1 MVLRIKVILA
11 GSLVLVLVTAWLQIK
26 SLEADNLRLNQAAVL
41 TAAEADVLR
50 RELAAGQAALKARE
64 VEKVRLAA
72 QTETLRRELEELYNN
87 DKPCQTWADSLVPD
101 PVYRR
106 LRP

>member
-1 MVLRIKVILA
+1 MALRIKIVLA
-11 GSLVLVLVTAWLQIK
+11 GGLVLALIIGWLQIQF
-26 SLEADNLRLNQAAVL
+26 LEADNLRLNQAAVL
-41 TAAEADVLR
+41 TAAEAGALR

-64 VEKVRLAA
+64 AEKVRLAA
-72 QTETLRRELEELYNN
+72 QTEALSRELEELYNN